1 VEINQG
7 EPRLCYSKRMLLLDM
22 QEVTLGFGGPV
33 LLDSINFQLMRGERV
48 CLLGRNGAGK
58 TTFLKLLA
66 GKVEPDKGMVTRR
79 KGIRVAFL
87 PQDIPG
93 EMEGSVRDVI
103 TSDRAQEWRS
113 DFQVDRITTVM
124 NLDPALEYNELS
136 AGLKRRVLLAREL
149 NFEPDVL
156 LLDEPTNHLDID
168 TISGLENY
176 LLRRS
181 ITLLCVT
188 HDRMLLQKIADRII
202 ELDRGFLWDWHCGY
216 SAFLKRK
223 EEVLKAES
231 AAWKSFAKKL
241 SREEL
246 WIRQGIKARRTRNEG
261 RVKKLL
267 KMREKLRRR
276 RNRAGKIRLVDRPV
290 ERSSKLVIQAENS
303 SFGYEENQIFKNF
316 STVIEQGDRVGI
328 IGPNGSGKTTLL
340 KVLLGEL
347 PPGSG
352 NIRHGL
358 GLKVAYLDQL
368 REQLQEDKNVLEN
381 VGEGRSMINFG
392 GYEKHIYSYLQDFL
406 FTPDEARTPVKVL
419 SGGEKN
425 RLLLARLFSRHFNVL
440 VMDEPTN
447 DLDIESLEML
457 EDMLLRYQGTLLL
470 VSHDRSFLNNVVTGI
485 LSLEGEDSICEYVGG
500 YDDWLR
506 QKKDSVRVEKPV
518 QKTEKKARQRQTVKK
533 RTYKEEKELEALPQ
547 KIELLEKEQH
557 LLFKAMSGAGFYKQE
572 SSAIVTA
579 QAREKQLALELLQA
593 YKRWEELESRSD

>member
-1 VEINQG
+1 
-7 EPRLCYSKRMLLLDM
+7 
-22 QEVTLGFGGPV
+22 
-33 LLDSINFQLMRGERV
+33 
-48 CLLGRNGAGK
+48 
-58 TTFLKLLA
+58 
-66 GKVEPDKGMVTRR
+66 
-79 KGIRVAFL
+79 
-87 PQDIPG
+87 
-93 EMEGSVRDVI
+93 
-103 TSDRAQEWRS
+103 
-113 DFQVDRITTVM
+113 
-124 NLDPALEYNELS
+124 
-136 AGLKRRVLLAREL
+136 
-149 NFEPDVL
+149 
-156 LLDEPTNHLDID
+156 
-168 TISGLENY
+168 
-176 LLRRS
+176 
-181 ITLLCVT
+181 
-188 HDRMLLQKIADRII
+188 
-202 ELDRGFLWDWHCGY
+202 
-216 SAFLKRK
+216 
-223 EEVLKAES
+223 
-231 AAWKSFAKKL
+231 
-241 SREEL
+241 
-246 WIRQGIKARRTRNEG
+246 
-261 RVKKLL
+261 
-267 KMREKLRRR
+267 
-276 RNRAGKIRLVDRPV
+276 
-290 ERSSKLVIQAENS
+290 
-303 SFGYEENQIFKNF
+303 
-316 STVIEQGDRVGI
+316 
-328 IGPNGSGKTTLL
+328 
-340 KVLLGEL
+340 
-347 PPGSG
+347 
-352 NIRHGL
+352 
-358 GLKVAYLDQL
+358 
-368 REQLQEDKNVLEN
+368 
-381 VGEGRSMINFG
+381 MINFG